1 MALPGLQ
8 FRYKDM
14 FMSISKAW
22 QQRMS
27 QADKK
32 MARTFRLGTI
42 HV

>member
-1 MALPGLQ
+1 
-8 FRYKDM
+8 M

-32 MARTFRLGTI
+32 MARAFRADI
-42 HV
+42 ADV